1 MCPKVSTQYK
11 IDVKEKIVNAAL
23 MTFSK
28 YGYDRTRMDDVAEAA
43 KVSKGRLYLYFKNK
57 EELFYAISERNIAE
71 LKQQLSTL
79 FTGKENLISGSGNF
93 YENFRSKNTT
103 NLEKVFFEIIAESS
117 RNLKLRKMLYEQRI
131 KIFDVVI
138 EYLNSQMQRGLIK
151 KGTNTKAIASGLVSL
166 YNGLSLSRV
175 LGISESLNKQT
186 WLDTVR
192 AIFSAISQYELVKQK
207 FQKVKG

>member
-28 YGYDRTRMDDVAEAA
+28 YGYYRTRMDDIAEAA

-57 EELFYAISERNIAE
+57 EELFYAISERNIAD
-71 LKQQLSTL
+71 LKQQLSSL
-79 FTGKENLISGSGNF
+79 FAGKENLISGSGSF
-93 YENFRSKNTT
+93 YENLRSKNTT
-103 NLEKVFFEIIAESS
+103 DLEKVFFEIISESS

-175 LGISESLNKQT
+175 LGISETLNKQT
-186 WLDTVR
+186 WLETIR
-192 AIFSAISQYELVKQK
+192 AIFSAIS
-207 FQKVKG
+207 

>member
-79 FTGKENLISGSGNF
+79 FTGKENQKSSSENF
-93 YENFRSKNTT
+93 YENFRSNNTT
-103 NLEKVFFEIIAESS
+103 DLEKVFFEIIAESS

-175 LGISESLNKQT
+175 LGISETLNKQT

-192 AIFSAISQYELVKQK
+192 AIFNAIS
-207 FQKVKG
+207 

>member
-11 IDVKEKIVNAAL
+11 IDVKENIVNAAL

-79 FTGKENLISGSGNF
+79 FTGKENLKSSSENF
-93 YENFRSKNTT
+93 YENFHSNNTT
-103 NLEKVFFEIIAESS
+103 DLEKVFFEIIAESS

-151 KGTNTKAIASGLVSL
+151 KDTNTKAIASGLVSL

-175 LGISESLNKQT
+175 LGISETLNKQT

-192 AIFSAISQYELVKQK
+192 AIFNAIS
-207 FQKVKG
+207 

>member
-57 EELFYAISERNIAE
+57 EELFYAISERNIAD

-103 NLEKVFFEIIAESS
+103 DLEKVFFEIIAESS

-138 EYLNSQMQRGLIK
+138 EYLNSEMQRGLIK

-175 LGISESLNKQT
+175 LGISETLNKQT

-192 AIFSAISQYELVKQK
+192 AIFNAIS
-207 FQKVKG
+207 

>member
-138 EYLNSQMQRGLIK
+138 EYLNSQMQKGLIK

-192 AIFSAISQYELVKQK
+192 AIFSAIS
-207 FQKVKG
+207 

>member
-43 KVSKGRLYLYFKNK
+43 TLSKGRLYLYFKNK

-79 FTGKENLISGSGNF
+79 FTGKENLKSSSENF
-93 YENFRSKNTT
+93 YENFRSNNTT
-103 NLEKVFFEIIAESS
+103 DLEKVFFEIIAESS

-175 LGISESLNKQT
+175 LGISETLNKQT

-192 AIFSAISQYELVKQK
+192 AIFNAIS
-207 FQKVKG
+207 

>member
-28 YGYDRTRMDDVAEAA
+28 YGYHRTRMDDVAEAA

-79 FTGKENLISGSGNF
+79 FTGKENLKSGSENF
-93 YENFRSKNTT
+93 YENFRRENTT
-103 NLEKVFFEIIAESS
+103 DLEKVFFEIIAESS

-192 AIFSAISQYELVKQK
+192 AIFSAIS
-207 FQKVKG
+207 

>member
-79 FTGKENLISGSGNF
+79 FTGKENLKSSSENF
-93 YENFRSKNTT
+93 YENFRSNNTT
-103 NLEKVFFEIIAESS
+103 DLEKVFFEIIAESS

-175 LGISESLNKQT
+175 LGISQTLNKQT

-192 AIFSAISQYELVKQK
+192 AIFNAIS
-207 FQKVKG
+207 

>member
-28 YGYDRTRMDDVAEAA
+28 YGYDRTRMDDVAKAA

-79 FTGKENLISGSGNF
+79 FTGKEKLKSSSENF
-93 YENFRSKNTT
+93 YENFRSNNTT
-103 NLEKVFFEIIAESS
+103 DLEKVFFEIIAESS

-175 LGISESLNKQT
+175 LGISETLNKQT

-192 AIFSAISQYELVKQK
+192 AIFNAIS
-207 FQKVKG
+207 

>member
-28 YGYDRTRMDDVAEAA
+28 YGYHRTRMDDVAEAA

-57 EELFYAISERNIAE
+57 EELFYAISERNIAD
-71 LKQQLSTL
+71 LKQHLASL

-93 YENFRSKNTT
+93 YDNFRSKNTT
-103 NLEKVFFEIIAESS
+103 DLEKVFFEIIAESS
-117 RNLKLRKMLYEQRI
+117 RNLKLRKMLCEQRI

-175 LGISESLNKQT
+175 LGISETLNKQT

-192 AIFSAISQYELVKQK
+192 AIFSAIS
-207 FQKVKG
+207 

>member
-57 EELFYAISERNIAE
+57 EELFYAISERNIAD

-79 FTGKENLISGSGNF
+79 FTGKGNLISGSGNF
-93 YENFRSKNTT
+93 YENFRGKNTT
-103 NLEKVFFEIIAESS
+103 DLEKVFFEIIAESS
-117 RNLKLRKMLYEQRI
+117 RNLKLRKMLYKQRI

-138 EYLNSQMQRGLIK
+138 EYLNSQMQKGLIK

-175 LGISESLNKQT
+175 LGISETLNKQT

-192 AIFSAISQYELVKQK
+192 AIFNAIS
-207 FQKVKG
+207 

>member
-28 YGYDRTRMDDVAEAA
+28 YGYHRTRMDDVAEAA

-93 YENFRSKNTT
+93 YKNFRSKNTT

-192 AIFSAISQYELVKQK
+192 AIFSAIS
-207 FQKVKG
+207 

>member
-166 YNGLSLSRV
+166 YNGLSLGRV

-192 AIFSAISQYELVKQK
+192 AIFSAIS
-207 FQKVKG
+207 

>member
-79 FTGKENLISGSGNF
+79 FTGKENLKSSSENF
-93 YENFRSKNTT
+93 YENFRSNNTT
-103 NLEKVFFEIIAESS
+103 DLEKVFFEIIAESS
-117 RNLKLRKMLYEQRI
+117 RNLKLRRMLYEQRI

-175 LGISESLNKQT
+175 LGISETLNKQT

-192 AIFSAISQYELVKQK
+192 AIFNAIS
-207 FQKVKG
+207 

>member
-57 EELFYAISERNIAE
+57 EELFYAISERNIAD

-79 FTGKENLISGSGNF
+79 FTGKKNLISGSGNF

-103 NLEKVFFEIIAESS
+103 DLEKVFFEIIAESS

-175 LGISESLNKQT
+175 LGISETLNKQT
-186 WLDTVR
+186 WLETIR
-192 AIFSAISQYELVKQK
+192 AIFSAIS
-207 FQKVKG
+207 

>member
-79 FTGKENLISGSGNF
+79 FTEKENLKSSSENF
-93 YENFRSKNTT
+93 YKNFRSNNTT
-103 NLEKVFFEIIAESS
+103 DLEKVFFEIIAESS

-175 LGISESLNKQT
+175 LGISETLNKQT

-192 AIFSAISQYELVKQK
+192 AIFNAIS
-207 FQKVKG
+207 

>member
-175 LGISESLNKQT
+175 LGLSESLNKQT

-192 AIFSAISQYELVKQK
+192 AIFSAIS
-207 FQKVKG
+207 

>member
-79 FTGKENLISGSGNF
+79 FTGKENLKSSSENF
-93 YENFRSKNTT
+93 YENFRSNNTT
-103 NLEKVFFEIIAESS
+103 DLEKVFFEIIAESS

-151 KGTNTKAIASGLVSL
+151 KGTNTKAFASGLVSL

-175 LGISESLNKQT
+175 LGISETLNKQT

-192 AIFSAISQYELVKQK
+192 AIFNAIS
-207 FQKVKG
+207 